1 MKFKSLALLSIS
13 AILGAGVVSCSK
25 VEGCM
30 DPNSLNFNPD
40 ATEDD
45 GSCLYDNP
53 ASSNVIVTENIAEN
67 TTWTADKVYELAGR
81 ISVLP
86 GVTLT
91 IEPGTVIK
99 GQAGTGSSAT
109 ALLVARGAKLMAV
122 GTETAPIIFTSV
134 ADEITPAQ
142 IAEGNFISPN
152 LEATTNGLWGGL
164 IVLGN
169 APVSASNDVGDVSEV
184 QIEGIPTSDASGLY
198 GGSDASDNSGM
209 LKYISIR
216 HGGANIGAGNEINGL
231 TLGGVGNGTV
241 IENIEVVGNQDDG
254 IEWFGGSANVSNVV
268 VWNAGDDALD
278 TDQAWTGSVSN
289 FVIITP
295 AGHSFE
301 LDGPEGSTSGGH
313 VIENGTVYA
322 SRDGRVSEDLIN
334 TDDNSIVTLRNI
346 HITDIAEGQMIN
358 RTVANEGELVFENVT
373 LNVPEAELTNYVN
386 GEEVPSGIS
395 AGSSPAADVAPLS
408 WTWAGQANQF

>member
-1 MKFKSLALLSIS
+1 
-13 AILGAGVVSCSK
+13 
-25 VEGCM
+25 
-30 DPNSLNFNPD
+30 
-40 ATEDD
+40 
-45 GSCLYDNP
+45 
-53 ASSNVIVTENIAEN
+53 
-67 TTWTADKVYELAGR
+67 
-81 ISVLP
+81 
-86 GVTLT
+86 
-91 IEPGTVIK
+91 
-99 GQAGTGSSAT
+99 
-109 ALLVARGAKLMAV
+109 MAV